1 MAHLARSL
9 RICVYG
15 VGDWVLIDMFALFL
29 GEQKE
34 EYLMPIASYRLK
46 YRSSGPPSCLCHTP
60 LGLTAP
66 SA

>member
-1 MAHLARSL
+1 M
-9 RICVYG
+9 CGVG

-46 YRSSGPPSCLCHTP
+46 Y
-60 LGLTAP
+60 
-66 SA
+66 

>member
-1 MAHLARSL
+1 MFLLMGQLACSFRV
-9 RICVYG
+9 CMYGVG

-46 YRSSGPPSCLCHTP
+46 Y
-60 LGLTAP
+60 
-66 SA
+66 